1 MELIIRLTALAA
13 LLAGSAL
20 VLRHVI
26 LADLVTPRPEIVRK
40 PRVRTRPTPALK
52 RAA

>member
-1 MELIIRLTALAA
+1 MDLVIRLTALAA
-13 LLAGSAL
+13 LLTGSAL
-20 VLRHVI
+20 VLRHLI
-26 LADLVTPRPEIVRK
+26 LVDLGTPHPAIVRK